1 MFIKKTELISAPFFL
16 EGKVLVDFLN
26 PNVAVFYRIYMV
38 LKSYG
43 KGFVFHSGYA
53 AVGRTIGSSFAQLDI
68 SVDFHSIVENG
79 KCAGILPFFR
89 FQIRVSGI
97 LYRRSAI
104 FQGAGK
110 R

>member
-26 PNVAVFYRIYMV
+26 PNVAVFYRIHMV

-53 AVGRTIGSSFAQLDI
+53 SRSSTSPWIFIPLWKTVMRGNFTIFPFSNTGEWYSI
-68 SVDFHSIVENG
+68 S
-79 KCAGILPFFR
+79 
-89 FQIRVSGI
+89 
-97 LYRRSAI
+97 
-104 FQGAGK
+104 
-110 R
+110 

>member
-26 PNVAVFYRIYMV
+26 PNVAVFYRIHMV

-53 AVGRTIGSSFAQLDI
+53 AVGRTIGSSLWKTVMRGNFTIFPFSNTGEWYSI
-68 SVDFHSIVENG
+68 S
-79 KCAGILPFFR
+79 
-89 FQIRVSGI
+89 
-97 LYRRSAI
+97 
-104 FQGAGK
+104 
-110 R
+110 

>member
-43 KGFVFHSGYA
+43 KGFVFHSCYA

-79 KCAGILPFFR
+79 NAREFYHFSVFKYG
-89 FQIRVSGI
+89 
-97 LYRRSAI
+97 
-104 FQGAGK
+104 
-110 R
+110 